1 MLNIV
6 NCHTQGVVCDVLVSG
21 LGNIPGDTMSK
32 KKAYFEQ
39 HLDHIRTMLLHEPRG
54 NRIRSV
60 NVLTPS
66 TDPRAEFGFLVLEA
80 TEIAEMSGGNTIGV
94 ATVLVETGLVEMQEP
109 VTRFGLDTPAG
120 LIEIEC
126 TCRAGKVVDVTF
138 TNQPA
143 FVYVRDAMLDVPGLG
158 DVRVDVAWG
167 GMCYLIVNA
176 EDVGLKLIRAEHDT
190 IVHLGE
196 HLKAV
201 AREQLKLVDETNP
214 DFVGVQCTLFAGPLS
229 HHGANLASKNAV
241 VVSPGWID
249 RCPCGTGTSA
259 RLALLSEREEI
270 AVGEALIHES
280 LIGTKFRGVISEA
293 TIRQG
298 KPAVIPQITGRAWIT
313 GLSQVGIDPDDPFPH
328 GFLIDSGP
336 AHPERSH
343 PAAIERV
350 TTLA

>member
-1 MLNIV
+1 MRFSRVFNIV
-6 NCHTQGVVCDVLVSG
+6 NCHAEGVVCDVLVSG
-21 LGNIPGDTMSK
+21 LGHIPGETMSE

-39 HLDHIRTMLLHEPRG
+39 NLDHIRTMLLHEPRA

-66 TDPRAEFGFLVLEA
+66 TDPRAQFGFLVLET

-126 TCRAGKVVDVTF
+126 TCRDGKVVDVTF
-138 TNQPA
+138 TNRPA
-143 FVYVRDAMLDVPGLG
+143 FVYLRDALLAVPGRG

-167 GMCYLIVNA
+167 GMCYLVVNA
-176 EDVGLKLIRAEHDT
+176 EDVGLELARAEHDS
-190 IVHLGE
+190 IVELGE

-201 AREQLKLVDETNP
+201 AREQLHLVDDTNP

-229 HHGANLASKNAV
+229 RGGDGLASRNAV

-259 RLALLSEREEI
+259 RLALLAERGEI
-270 AVGEALIHES
+270 AVGETLVHES
-280 LIGTKFRGVISEA
+280 LIGTKFRAVITEA
-293 TIRQG
+293 TVREG
-298 KPAVIPQITGRAWIT
+298 KPAVISRITGRAWIT

-328 GFLIDSGP
+328 GFLID
-336 AHPERSH
+336 
-343 PAAIERV
+343 
-350 TTLA
+350 